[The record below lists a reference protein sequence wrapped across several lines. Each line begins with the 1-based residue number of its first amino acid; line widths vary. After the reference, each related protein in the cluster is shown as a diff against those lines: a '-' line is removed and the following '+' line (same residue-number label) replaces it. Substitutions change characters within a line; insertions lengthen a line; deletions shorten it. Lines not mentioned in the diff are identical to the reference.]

1 MSFIENVN
9 SLSSKLEELISLES
23 IKNNVVSLESIKQTL
38 LSLESIKNE
47 LLLVN
52 DNKANI
58 NSLALIAD
66 VLKNLNNISE
76 SIVAVKNNEDN
87 INAVNNNE
95 LNINSLA
102 LIADALK
109 NLNLISENIVSLD
122 KNKVNILAVDNN
134 KSNINTVASLEKTI
148 LNVNNNE
155 LILNAVNA
163 NEENINIVA
172 KNKDAI
178 ILLKDEIEKLKF
190 LYSNYSIYNSNYENE
205 DKIEALAS
213 IESTLT
219 LLANNITTIQKARE
233 NADKTLAF
241 KNETKQLRDEAEEFR
256 NQAQTIAG
264 GEIIATNVKFAD
276 LVDLETYKTNINIA
290 LENINTLLVSDNTKL
305 DEIQEIVDFIKLN
318 KTNLENLGIDN
329 IAGLQTAL
337 SNKTAEL
344 IAHKNDTLNPHNVTK
359 NQLGLENVNNTADL
373 DKPLSTAAKEAL
385 SLKSNIADIVDN
397 LISTLSN
404 VPLSANQGRV
414 LKEQIRTLQNEISSI
429 NTVLQS
435 DDSSLDELQEL
446 VNYIKQN
453 KSDLQNLT
461 ISNIAGLAAALNN
474 KAALDHTHTSLQN
487 KLLSGTNI
495 KTINGVSL
503 LGSGNLNTQRSITD
517 SVALSNSNI
526 SASAKAV
533 KTAYDKAV
541 AAYNTAN
548 NSVVSTSSVLN
559 ANKGATAGSVGS
571 YIFGQITNVNTNRND
586 ITSGSNIRPAGI
598 NISIDSNVNSGSLSG
613 TWRCMG
619 HATSDRRLDTKVTLW
634 LRIS

>member
-1 MSFIENVN
+1 MSFIENIN

-109 NLNLISENIVSLD
+109 NLNLISENIISLD

-134 KSNINTVASLEKTI
+134 KSNINTVAGMEKTI

-163 NEENINIVA
+163 NEDNINIVA
-172 KNKDAI
+172 KNKDAM

-219 LLANNITTIQKARE
+219 LLANNITSIQKARE

-256 NQAQTIAG
+256 NQAQIIAG

-276 LVDLETYKTNINIA
+276 LVDLETYKTNTNLA
-290 LENINTLLVSDNTKL
+290 LENINTLLVSDDTKL

-329 IAGLQTAL
+329 IVGLQTAL

-344 IAHKNDTLNPHNVTK
+344 IAHKNDTSNPHNVTK
-359 NQLGLENVNNTADL
+359 NQLGLENVNNTKDL

-385 SLKSNIADIVDN
+385 SFKSNIADIVDN

-435 DDSSLDELQEL
+435 DDSSLDEIQEL

-461 ISNIAGLAAALNN
+461 ISNIAGLVTALNN
-474 KAALDHTHTSLQN
+474 KAALDHTHTSLQD

-517 SVALSNSNI
+517 SVALSSSNV

-559 ANKGATAGSVGS
+559 ANKGATVGAVGS
-571 YIFGQITNVNTNRND
+571 YILGKTYGTRFKPNAT
-586 ITSGSNIRPAGI
+586 TSGSNI
-598 NISIDSNVNSGSLSG
+598 SSTNSDGVSYNPLSG

-619 HATSDRRLDTKVTLW
+619 YATSSSSSQTLW
-634 LRIS
+634 LRIA